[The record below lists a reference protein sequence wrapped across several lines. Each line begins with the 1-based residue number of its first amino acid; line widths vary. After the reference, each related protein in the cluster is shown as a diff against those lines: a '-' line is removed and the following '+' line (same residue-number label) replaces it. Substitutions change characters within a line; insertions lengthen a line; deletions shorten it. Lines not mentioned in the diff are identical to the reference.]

1 MSGTLPVILEIPRFE
16 GFNRKLQALA
26 QKFVSG
32 PISMIRVRSS
42 FDFMNIEQAKELVL
56 ALKKRV
62 YRSDRRLPYGRKED
76 GAGYC
81 A

>member
-1 MSGTLPVILEIPRFE
+1 MVTMHDIKDEIDVGNTPVILEIPRFE

-42 FDFMNIEQAKELVL
+42 FDFMNIEQAKELVW
-56 ALKKRV
+56 
-62 YRSDRRLPYGRKED
+62 RSKARLPFR
-76 GAGYC
+76 
-81 A
+81 